1 MLYCD
6 HTIRWVF
13 GARESD
19 VRNVAGHIFQTVYIP
34 LDVRPILLRRPIM
47 VPRQMCGGVLRH
59 YGGAAFH
66 ACNDAVPL
74 RMDEMPGENVGIRWR
89 GCVHCLIDLPGCRFV
104 GPWDGV
110 ASSGFG
116 CLYGLGAT
124 PPVIYL
130 RRPPSLPMPV
140 PVLRPILT
148 SSKPKN
154 SPTASTCDC
163 AIPALV
169 RFRCLSH
176 AGAPVW
182 GRAPRWNIKTDLT
195 PPTAATLSR
204 DPTRFGRQKIRG
216 SPVGGTGSYL
226 CEFGAVRPCF
236 FQRFT
241 VKGSRSGAAYVRVG
255 I

>member
-34 LDVRPILLRRPIM
+34 LDVCPILLRRPIM

-59 YGGAAFH
+59 YGGAVFH

-89 GCVHCLIDLPGCRFV
+89 GCVYCLIDLPGCRFV
-104 GPWDGV
+104 GPWDGI

-182 GRAPRWNIKTDLT
+182 GVGPRAGTSK
-195 PPTAATLSR
+195 PTSPLRQRRHYLATLRVLDVKKYADRLSAA
-204 DPTRFGRQKIRG
+204 PGPICASLGPFGRV
-216 SPVGGTGSYL
+216 S
-226 CEFGAVRPCF
+226 F
-236 FQRFT
+236 
-241 VKGSRSGAAYVRVG
+241 KGSRSKDHGRG
-255 I
+255 PPTLG